1 MADETTATPWYALIH
16 TREDLGM
23 TRIALC
29 RATQVSNSMMIDLES
44 GRRQGSPVVL
54 KRIADYF
61 GLTVTELKAT
71 REPGGVIEPRK
82 TSLRRG
88 KAGAA

>member
-1 MADETTATPWYALIH
+1 MAEDTAAQPWYALIH
-16 TREDLGM
+16 AREDLGM

-29 RATQVSNSMMIDLES
+29 RATDVSNSMMIDLEA

-61 GLTVTELKAT
+61 GLTVTELKAS
-71 REPGGVIEPRK
+71 RAPGGCIAPRK
-82 TSLRRG
+82 PSVRRG
-88 KAGAA
+88 KAGVA